1 MDRTPSEIGERAELA
16 VAGALRLAGKRV
28 YLPFFA
34 ADSRV
39 DLVFEDE
46 AGFHRAQVKTSLL
59 REDVIWFRT
68 CSFTNKVH
76 RDYRG
81 EVDVI
86 AVYSPELDQVFLIPV
101 DEAPARGGHLRLTPT
116 RNGQAKGVRWAR
128 DYLLA
133 APSDVN

>member
-16 VAGALRLAGKRV
+16 VASALRLAGKRV

-39 DLVFEDE
+39 DLVFED
-46 AGFHRAQVKTSLL
+46 ADGFHRAQVKTSLL
-59 REDVIWFRT
+59 RKDVIWFRA
-68 CSFTNKVH
+68 CSFTNKIH

-86 AVYSPELDQVFLIPV
+86 AVYSPELDEVFLVPV
-101 DEAPARGGHLRLTPT
+101 EEAPARGGHLRLTPT
-116 RNGQAKGVRWAR
+116 RNGQSKGVRWAK
-128 DYLLA
+128 DYRLE
-133 APSDVN
+133 APSDPN

>member
-1 MDRTPSEIGERAELA
+1 VERTPSEIGQRAELA
-16 VAGALRLAGKRV
+16 VATALRLAGKRV

-46 AGFHRAQVKTSLL
+46 GGFHRAQVKTSVV
-59 REDVIWFRT
+59 RGGVVSFRT
-68 CSFTNKVH
+68 CSFTNKIY

-86 AVYSPELDQVFLIPV
+86 AVYSPELDQVFLVPV
-101 DEAPARGGHLRLTPT
+101 DEAPARGGHLRLKPT
-116 RNGQAKGVRWAR
+116 RNKQSTGVRWAE
-128 DYLLA
+128 DYVLRA
-133 APSDVN
+133 SAGTG

>member
-1 MDRTPSEIGERAELA
+1 VERTPSEIGERAELA
-16 VAGALRLAGKRV
+16 VASALRLAGKRV

-46 AGFHRAQVKTSLL
+46 EGFHRAQVKTSAV
-59 REDVIWFRT
+59 RGDVVWFRT

-81 EVDVI
+81 DVDVI
-86 AVYSPELDQVFLIPV
+86 AVYSPELDQVFLVPV
-101 DEAPARGGHLRLTPT
+101 DEAPARGGHLRLNPA
-116 RNGQAKGVRWAR
+116 RNNQARGIRWAR
-128 DYLLA
+128 DYLLKGQ
-133 APSDVN
+133 PEVS